1 MHGSEGKDDAAFYAE
16 PDPRSKLFPRV
27 MGSLAIVGL
36 MVGLMIGRLTTPDP
50 SELQQV
56 EVMMTAWWCGST
68 MNPSCT
74 ARSSTAP
81 WRCCS
86 RPKARRRRAAQAQ
99 RQGRELAYAKS
110 DGGLLLTLVA
120 ARPLQGEWTGS
131 EVDDRWRLEI
141 HLRSNK
147 RGNPRPAC
155 TKVPKTGG
163 FGLAS
168 E

>member
-1 MHGSEGKDDAAFYAE
+1 
-16 PDPRSKLFPRV
+16 

-56 EVMMTAWWCGST
+56 EVMQDGLVVWFNNEPKLHGET
-68 MNPSCT
+68 
-74 ARSSTAP
+74 STAP

-86 RPKARRRRAAQAQ
+86 RPKARRKRAAQAQ
-99 RQGRELAYAKS
+99 RQGRELANAS

-163 FGLAS
+163 FALAS
-168 E
+168 NPV